1 MKGLKQIKS
10 GGYVYFIGLSRFM
23 VLSECVCEFL
33 IKVRQ
38 GVR

>member
-1 MKGLKQIKS
+1 MMGLKQIKS
-10 GGYVYFIGLSRFM
+10 GGYVYFLGLSRLM
-23 VLSECVCEFL
+23 VLSVCACEFL